1 MAFWGRKK
9 DFTRIPVA
17 QLQPGMHISL
27 AERWWDHPFLLS
39 EFTLESRQQI
49 QTIAGIGMSHVLWS
63 RDGSSAGPLEP
74 MEASATVHE
83 EPIHADALAQERTQ
97 RERRREQS
105 RRATERMREAARN
118 HMHASSALRDAL
130 SKLHAAPRSAVQ
142 KSAGVVMEAAAAFAA
157 EGNVSIVLLDDRVSG
172 TRLHTHAINV
182 MLLSMMIGRSQRWGV
197 GPLGELGLGGLFH
210 DAGLLR
216 IPDTLRM
223 RPESEW
229 TLTERTHIQ
238 EHTTLGA
245 TMMQGIPEFPPGAQA
260 VVAMHHEHWDGSG
273 YPVKLAGEKIP
284 LPARYAAVA
293 NRYDELCHPISLIGA
308 CSPAEALA
316 RMFKLENA
324 HFDPELLTRF
334 IKLMGIY
341 PPGSLVELSNGAI
354 GLVTGINRDQTL
366 RPLVM
371 LWQEGIRSDDAP
383 VIDLTNEPELSISRG
398 LRESDLEPEVRDYL
412 NPRLRTAYFY
422 AREDA
427 GSNPAPA
434 H

>member
-27 AERWWDHPFLLS
+27 AERWWDHPFLLN
-39 EFTLESRQQI
+39 EFTLENRQQI
-49 QTIAGIGMSHVLWS
+49 QTITGIGMSHVLWS
-63 RDGSSAGPLEP
+63 RDGSSTGPLEGSP
-74 MEASATVHE
+74 SLHE
-83 EPIHADALAQERTQ
+83 EPLQPEVLAQERTQ

-105 RRATERMREAARN
+105 RRAAERIREAARN
-118 HMHASSALRDAL
+118 HMHASSVLREAL

-142 KSAGVVMEAAAAFAA
+142 TASSVVMKAAEAFAG

-172 TRLHTHAINV
+172 TRLRTHAINV
-182 MLLSMMIGRSQRWGV
+182 MLLSMMLGRSQRWGV

-210 DAGLLR
+210 DAGLLC
-216 IPDTLRM
+216 IPDSLRM

-229 TLTERTHIQ
+229 TRIERTYIQ
-238 EHTTLGA
+238 EHTALGT

-273 YPVKLAGEKIP
+273 YPLKLAGEKIP

-293 NRYDELCHPISLIGA
+293 NRYDELCHPISLTGA
-308 CSPAEALA
+308 CTPAEALG
-316 RMFKLENA
+316 RMFKIENA
-324 HFDPELLTRF
+324 HFDPTLLTRF
-334 IKLMGIY
+334 IKSMGIY
-341 PPGSLVELSNGAI
+341 PPGSLVELSNGAV
-354 GLVTGINRDQTL
+354 GLVTGINRDHTL

-371 LWQEGIRSDDAP
+371 LWQEGTKSDDAP
-383 VIDLTNEPELSISRG
+383 VIDLTIEPELSISRG

-422 AREDA
+422 ARMDA
-427 GSNPAPA
+427 DSNPTPT